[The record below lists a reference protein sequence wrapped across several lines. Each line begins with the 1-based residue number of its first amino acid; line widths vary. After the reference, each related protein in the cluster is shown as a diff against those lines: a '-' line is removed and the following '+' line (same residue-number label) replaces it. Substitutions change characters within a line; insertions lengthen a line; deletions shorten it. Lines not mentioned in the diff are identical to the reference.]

1 MNLKIEEL
9 FKNFN
14 LEFDS
19 MEKNKENLSNLK
31 NKYLSRNGLVAS
43 IMQEI
48 REIPNEEKPSFGSD
62 LNNVKNEI
70 IKKIE
75 ELEKIFLENSLN
87 EKMIKESLD
96 INIPGDDVPLGF
108 IHPLNQI
115 LDKVK
120 KYFIKNGYTIADGPE
135 VESDEYNFERMNIP
149 KNHPARAMQ
158 DSFYFDLNTLLRT
171 HTSPVQ
177 ARIMEKKN
185 KEPIKL
191 ICPGKVYRR
200 DYEDS
205 VHSHQFMQIEGLC
218 IGKGVNFINLRE
230 TIVDFLKYLFGAD
243 IKIRIRPSYFPF
255 TEPSIEVD
263 MLYKNKNGETKYI
276 EILGAGMVHPN
287 VLNKSGYE
295 KSGLTGF
302 AFGIGVERIAMIY
315 YEIDDIRYFY
325 QNDIRFLKQFKE
337 EF

>member
-1 MNLKIEEL
+1 MNAKIEKL
-9 FKNFN
+9 LKQFN
-14 LEFDS
+14 LEFDKL
-19 MEKNKENLSNLK
+19 EKNKENLLNLK
-31 NKYLSRNGLVAS
+31 NKYLSRNGLIS
-43 IMQEI
+43 NMMQEI
-48 REIPNEEKPSFGSD
+48 KNIPNEEKPAFGND
-62 LNNVKNEI
+62 LNTVKNEI
-70 IKKIE
+70 FKKFD
-75 ELEKIFLENSLN
+75 ELEKSFLENELK
-87 EKMIKESLD
+87 EKMVKETLD
-96 INIPGDDVPLGF
+96 VNIPGDTILNGS

-115 LDKVK
+115 LNKVK
-120 KYFIKNGYTIADGPE
+120 TYFIKKGYIIADGPE

-149 KNHPARAMQ
+149 KNHPARDMQ
-158 DSFYFDLNTLLRT
+158 DSFYFDANTLLRT

-230 TIVDFLKYLFGAD
+230 TILDFLKYLFGKD

-263 MLYKNKNGETKYI
+263 MLYKYKNGETKYI

-295 KSGLTGF
+295 KSNLTGF